1 MIQPAELYEKNTVAY
16 TGAARQQKRRLRLS
30 SGIRLL
36 VFAAM
41 GLFIYLALNGQMLYG
56 IGAVVLLGLFA
67 YLVSRHQDLK
77 YEAARLKELITVNQI
92 ETEVLQGSYSTLE
105 DGSGFLEPGH
115 PYQDDLDLLGPD
127 SFYQYLNRT
136 GLPAGGALLARWLSS
151 NDFMEIG
158 SKQEAI
164 QELAPR
170 VDWRQNYTATA
181 RMIQTPFSPEV
192 LTTWFSGYTRKIP
205 SWTRFLPTAFSIF
218 SVSIG
223 VLFVLQLLPLGVL
236 IGVFFTG
243 ILISLPFVKRTGSLA
258 QDTGKMQ
265 DTFSQYGRLVRQIEG
280 VNFQAEAL
288 IDARKALVG
297 AGPPVSELLQK
308 FNRVIGALDQR
319 NNLIIALFGNAFF
332 LWDLRQ
338 ARAVEKWIGSY
349 GSAVGGWFEALA
361 HFDAYNSLANFGFNH
376 PDYTYPEIQDG
387 AKGSVKTKGLAHPLL
402 FETPVTN
409 DFEVERGNFMVI
421 TGANMAGKSTFL
433 RAVGLSIVMANM
445 GLPVRATRM
454 SYTPVPLITSMRTS
468 DSLTRHE
475 SYFFAELKRLKTIV
489 DHLQRQPYFVILDE
503 ILKGTNSKD
512 KAQGSQEFLE
522 RLIKLQ
528 ATGLIATHDLSLCEV
543 ADRIPEAQ
551 NFFFDAQIREG
562 ALYFDYR
569 LKPGVCSNMNAS
581 FLLRKLGVVEDEAP
595 QQKA

>member
-1 MIQPAELYEKNTVAY
+1 MRQPTELYQKKTVAY
-16 TGAARQQKRRLRLS
+16 TEAARQQKKRLRLS

-36 VFAAM
+36 VFGAM
-41 GLFIYLALNGQMLYG
+41 GLFIYLALNGEMLYG
-56 IGAVVLLGLFA
+56 MGAVVFLGLFA

-92 ETEVLQGSYSTLE
+92 ETEVLKGSYSTLE

-151 NDFMEIG
+151 NDFRGIA

-164 QELAPR
+164 RELAPG

-181 RMIQTPFSPEV
+181 RMIQTPVSPEV
-192 LTTWFSGYTRKIP
+192 LTAWFSGYSRKLP
-205 SWTRFLPTAFSIF
+205 SWTRFLPTVYSIF
-218 SVSIG
+218 SVG
-223 VLFVLQLLPLGVL
+223 VAVLFVLQLLPLGVL
-236 IGVFFTG
+236 VGVFFTG
-243 ILISLPFVKRTGSLA
+243 LLITFPFVKRISALA

-265 DTFSQYGRLVRQIEG
+265 DTFSQYGRLVRQVEG
-280 VNFQAEAL
+280 ANFQAAAL
-288 IDARKALVG
+288 IDTRKALVG
-297 AGPPVSELLQK
+297 AGPPVSGILQK
-308 FNRVIGALDQR
+308 FNRIIGALDQR

-338 ARAVEKWIGSY
+338 ARAVEEWIGSY
-349 GSAVGGWFEALA
+349 GSAAGGWFEALA
-361 HFDAYNSLANFGFNH
+361 RFDAYNSLANFGFNH
-376 PDYTYPEIQDG
+376 PSYTYPEIGEG
-387 AKGSVKTKGLAHPLL
+387 AAGYIRTKELAHPLL

-409 DFEVERGNFMVI
+409 DFEVEHGNFMVI

-445 GLPVRATRM
+445 GLPVRAAHM
-454 SYTPVPLITSMRTS
+454 NYTPIPLITSMRTS
-468 DSLTRHE
+468 DSLSRHE

-489 DHLQRQPYFVILDE
+489 DHLQEQPYFVILDE

-562 ALYFDYR
+562 TLYFDYR

-595 QQKA
+595 QQQT

>member
-1 MIQPAELYEKNTVAY
+1 MTQPAELYKKKTVAY
-16 TGAARQQKRRLRLS
+16 TEAARHQKRRLRLS

-41 GLFIYLALNGQMLYG
+41 GLFMYLALNGQMFYG
-56 IGAVVLLGLFA
+56 IGAVVFLGLFA

-77 YEAARLKELITVNQI
+77 YEAARLKELIAVNQI
-92 ETEVLQGSYSTLE
+92 ETEVLEGSYSTLE
-105 DGSGFLEPGH
+105 DGSGFVEPGH

-151 NDFMEIG
+151 NDFTRID

-164 QELAPR
+164 RELTPR

-181 RMIQTPFSPEV
+181 RMIQTPVSPEA
-192 LTTWFSGYTRKIP
+192 LTTWFSGYSRKLP
-205 SWTRFLPTAFSIF
+205 SWTRFMPTVFSIF
-218 SVSIG
+218 SVGIG

-236 IGVFFTG
+236 VGVFFTG
-243 ILISLPFVKRTGSLA
+243 LLITFPFVKRISTLA

-265 DTFSQYGRLVRQIEG
+265 DTFSQYGRLVSQIEG
-280 VNFQAEAL
+280 ANFQAASL
-288 IDARKALVG
+288 IDTRQALVG
-297 AGPPVSELLQK
+297 VGPPVSGVLQK
-308 FNRVIGALDQR
+308 FNRIIGALHQR

-338 ARAVEKWIGSY
+338 ARAVEEWIGNY
-349 GSAVGGWFEALA
+349 GSVVGGWFEALA
-361 HFDAYNSLANFGFNH
+361 RFDAYNSLANFGFNH
-376 PDYTYPEIQDG
+376 PSYTYPEIGEG
-387 AKGSVKTKGLAHPLL
+387 AAGYVRTKELAHPLL

-409 DFEVERGNFMVI
+409 NFEVERGNFMVI

-445 GLPVRATRM
+445 GLPVRAAHM
-454 SYTPVPLITSMRTS
+454 SYTPIPLITSMRTS
-468 DSLTRHE
+468 DSLSRHE

-489 DHLQRQPYFVILDE
+489 DHLQEQPYFVILDE

-543 ADRIPEAQ
+543 ADRIPEVQ
-551 NFFFDAQIREG
+551 NFFFDAEIREG
-562 ALYFDYR
+562 TLYFDYR

-595 QQKA
+595 QQKS